1 GRFFSVSMSLFALI
15 NILISYF
22 LSLRDGR
29 FIKYLVV
36 SAAVQSVLI
45 FVFHP
50 SLPVIQ
56 GIMCGNAAV
65 LLAGFCFLAFLGF
78 NRKAYARV

>member
-1 GRFFSVSMSLFALI
+1 MLGRFFSVSMSLFALV

-29 FIKYLVV
+29 FIKYLVI
-36 SAAVQSVLI
+36 SAAAQYLFI
-45 FVFHP
+45 LMYHA

-65 LLAGFCFLAFLGF
+65 LLAGFCFLAF